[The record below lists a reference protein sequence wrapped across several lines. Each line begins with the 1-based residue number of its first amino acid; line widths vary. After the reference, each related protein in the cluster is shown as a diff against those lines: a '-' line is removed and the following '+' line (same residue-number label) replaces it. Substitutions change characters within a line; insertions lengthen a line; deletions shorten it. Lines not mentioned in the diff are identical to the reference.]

1 MDEDRRSEAVAWAR
15 ALEAYARDWDDT
27 FGNRPGYFTQEF
39 WYLLVGCMIADWRGR
54 PMTMSAACQAMKS
67 GSNRTREERIKRAVD
82 DGYLAKERT
91 SDDRRAAIVRPTP
104 MLEELILAHL
114 ERTLTATRALLQD
127 ARKPAEIAG
136 NPADR
141 SSLS

>member
-1 MDEDRRSEAVAWAR
+1 MDEGRRSEITAWAQ
-15 ALEAYARDWDDT
+15 ALEAYARDWDDA

-82 DGYLAKERT
+82 DGFLTKERT
-91 SDDRRAAIVRPTP
+91 SDDGRAAIVRPTP
-104 MLEELILAHL
+104 MLEELIVAHL
-114 ERTLTATRALLQD
+114 ERTLATTLSLLGTV
-127 ARKPAEIAG
+127 RLPAET
-136 NPADR
+136 ADKPTDS
-141 SSLS
+141 SSLL